1 MAKYNYYAID
11 MLHDGYEIRRVN
23 KRETREQFLIKPDKH
38 YSISNSGRRRYKSNI
53 ENYYWYASSV
63 NSDWSVFHTRNKVI
77 PIKESEIE
85 KYLMLGKL
93 KK

>member
-1 MAKYNYYAID
+1 MAKYNY
-11 MLHDGYEIRRVN
+11 
-23 KRETREQFLIKPDKH
+23 
-38 YSISNSGRRRYKSNI
+38 
-53 ENYYWYASSV
+53 YASSV